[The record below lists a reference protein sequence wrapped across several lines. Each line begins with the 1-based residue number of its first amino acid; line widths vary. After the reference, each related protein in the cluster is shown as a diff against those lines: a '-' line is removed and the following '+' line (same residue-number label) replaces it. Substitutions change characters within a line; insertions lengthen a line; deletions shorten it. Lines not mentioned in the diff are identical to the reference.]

1 MSDLE
6 TKVKVTADTSGLRE
20 IESANKKA
28 FDARAQREFIVQA
41 KNLERDLARLT
52 KTQGE
57 MVRELL
63 KVDRGT
69 KAYKDLGRELRNVQ
83 RDADSVRRVMQ
94 DIATITS
101 RGSERKQGFVAGMG
115 QGLGVTQYLPTGPGM
130 MPRMGGAMIGG
141 ALRRAGGAALSP
153 FQSPGVGGFA
163 GLLSA
168 IPLVGPAAANAL
180 MAGSGMFQQATAFS
194 GAKLQNM
201 PYADLASRGATV
213 VNPRYKKLQD
223 SIIEN
228 ETLIKRIDEVVRP
241 QRVQESTDKMSMNN
255 TVARISGMSGAGA
268 TGGRGRSRAAEGS
281 AAAAARQAYTKR
293 RGAILSRAR
302 GELKQAQEEIKTTSK
317 TMTEDVTGIPGA
329 GFGVDLGYAPEETQ
343 QFFGGM
349 MGARG
354 GQSDPDFLKR
364 NVKEAMALNRMY
376 GVSAEL
382 AGGFERMQ
390 MPGAGGVG
398 RHGKFEIGVR
408 QQSLA
413 QATMTATAVGL
424 SGSQIPEYLSML
436 VEQGKRME
444 QSGIKFDVANLT
456 GTAKMLSAMGLEGL
470 QAARV
475 AKEANTAGS
484 AVSARG
490 VSSPAEMLLA
500 RAAGFDPS
508 KGPGSYALAMEKI
521 EEGIPPDVMQRLV
534 SMVTSGAK
542 ANADDPSLQRR
553 WVRQTFQRLKINMS
567 SSQAGALLSGDEA
580 TTAKALD
587 EIQTRAARPFDVS
600 AAEAGVGRVGGL
612 KRAQAGLQASQIA
625 AGGNLAATYIS
636 LEKTGIVAVQT
647 LGNFA
652 KGLTSVTNG
661 ILDIMKSIN
670 AWTAGLSLIGVTK

>member
-130 MPRMGGAMIGG
+130 IPRMGGAMIGG

-153 FQSPGVGGFA
+153 FQSPGLGGFA

-168 IPLVGPAAANAL
+168 VPGIGPAAANTL
-180 MAGSGMFQQATAFS
+180 MAGAGMFQQATAFS

-201 PYADLASRGATV
+201 PYADLESRGRLRTLWQKPVTETV
-213 VNPRYKKLQD
+213 QGPNYKKPY
-223 SIIEN
+223 
-228 ETLIKRIDEVVRP
+228 T
-241 QRVQESTDKMSMNN
+241 
-255 TVARISGMSGAGA
+255 
-268 TGGRGRSRAAEGS
+268 AAE
-281 AAAAARQAYTKR
+281 AKR
-293 RGAILSRAR
+293 LAESEAEWAKKTDAQNLSRMDYYAALFKRSEVLRKEEVER
-302 GELKQAQEEIKTTSK
+302 GSLKEVTTRK
-317 TMTEDVTGIPGA
+317 PVRDKQGKIVKYREDVTGIPGA
-329 GFGVDLGYAPEETQ
+329 DFGVNLGYAPEETQ

-354 GQSDPDFLKR
+354 GQSDPDFLNR

-390 MPGAGGVG
+390 MPGAGDIG

-625 AGGNLAATYIS
+625 AGGNLSETYIS